1 VRILAVHN
9 LYREPGG
16 EDAVFRAETALLR
29 VRGHEVAEYV
39 EDNREIDRMRRL
51 AVALRTVWSMRSSE
65 RFRRLLRDVRPHV
78 THAHNTL
85 PLVSPSAYY
94 ACKAAGVPVVQTL
107 HNYRLFCPAAT
118 FFRGGHVCEDC
129 LGKTVPWPSVVH
141 GCYRASRPASAVV
154 SSMLVVHRML
164 TTWTRMVDLYIAPS
178 RFARHKFVEG
188 GLPADK
194 IVVKP
199 HFVHPDPGPGGGDGD
214 YALFAG
220 RLSAEKG
227 VGTLLRAWERLG
239 EQVPLRIVG
248 DGPLAGEVA
257 RLVARLSRVEWLGH
271 RPAHEVGELM
281 GGARMLV
288 LPSEWYE
295 VLPRVV
301 IEAFARGTPILAA
314 KLGALAELVEDGRT
328 GLHFRP
334 GDPQDLAAR
343 ADWLLT
349 RSGELRRM
357 RDEARA
363 EYLEK
368 YTAERNYE
376 LLMGIYAKAM
386 GG

>member
-1 VRILAVHN
+1 
-9 LYREPGG
+9 
-16 EDAVFRAETALLR
+16 
-29 VRGHEVAEYV
+29 
-39 EDNREIDRMRRL
+39 
-51 AVALRTVWSMRSSE
+51 
-65 RFRRLLRDVRPHV
+65 
-78 THAHNTL
+78 
-85 PLVSPSAYY
+85 
-94 ACKAAGVPVVQTL
+94 
-107 HNYRLFCPAAT
+107 
-118 FFRGGHVCEDC
+118 
-129 LGKTVPWPSVVH
+129 
-141 GCYRASRPASAVV
+141 
-154 SSMLVVHRML
+154 MLVVHRML